1 MVIGVVDWRT
11 SDGSKASF
19 SLVYRVAAI
28 EPAVGHVSGLHTTL
42 SFVETAHAVETVVRI
57 TNSCALEAVVA
68 LGTSVVVVI
77 VVVVVHWAVV
87 SNDGLG
93 FA

>member
-11 SDGSKASF
+11 SDGSTASF
-19 SLVYRVAAI
+19 SLVYRVATI
-28 EPAVGHVSGLHTTL
+28 EPAVGHVSGLQTAL
-42 SFVETAHAVETVVRI
+42 SFVETAHAIETVVRV
-57 TNSCALEAVVA
+57 TNSCALKAVVA
-68 LGTSVVVVI
+68 FGTSVVVV
-77 VVVVVHWAVV
+77 VVVHWSVV